1 MTKRGFRMLGPPTLT
16 IEKKGNENM
25 KVIGTRS
32 CCGLLMSF
40 VFLAFAVYAHT
51 EAETNAVARSMLEF
65 VLLSVDDSFDD
76 TDNGVE
82 KEAIVTWPSFLALGE
97 SEGWTPPEKKAAFA
111 WYLSMLG
118 TNDCTSLS
126 ATDHELVR
134 IALSKCEVLDYAEG
148 VQSYKALAL
157 NPKGIYRNRAIELAI
172 KYSPVNDS
180 TTEFVETIMTN
191 LTSYSIGESGA
202 ASCQYA
208 NKILSFN
215 ATNECQQMIVGNA
228 VEMFYRNRMLA
239 PNAFSIIDHLFV
251 KYIDN
256 YVMSSNRLE
265 HALYSLSLPDC
276 GPIAKRRFTS
286 VTNQL
291 LSSGQPLPWINVG
304 GGGN

>member
-1 MTKRGFRMLGPPTLT
+1 MKKKVMALCVCIASFAVATAWAHTYDETNDVVYAALDRAAFYYDDLPWGSPPDNDPPPTTWRGFLG
-16 IEKKGNENM
+16 
-25 KVIGTRS
+25 
-32 CCGLLMSF
+32 
-40 VFLAFAVYAHT
+40 AD
-51 EAETNAVARSMLEF
+51 TN
-65 VLLSVDDSFDD
+65 
-76 TDNGVE
+76 
-82 KEAIVTWPSFLALGE
+82 
-97 SEGWTPPEKKAAFA
+97 GWTLAGKMAAFD
-111 WYLSMLG
+111 WYLSTLA
-118 TNDCTSLS
+118 TNDCETLDES
-126 ATDHELVR
+126 DELYARV
-134 IALSKCEVLDYAEG
+134 ALGKCEWFNYTNSVNAM
-148 VQSYKALAL
+148 KALAL
-157 NPKGIYRNRAIELAI
+157 NPKGIYRDRAIRLVI
-172 KYSPVNDS
+172 NFSPVDD
-180 TTEFVETIMTN
+180 FVTAFTETIMTN
-191 LTSYSIGESGA
+191 SIGYSIRERSA

-208 NKILSFN
+208 DRLLSFN